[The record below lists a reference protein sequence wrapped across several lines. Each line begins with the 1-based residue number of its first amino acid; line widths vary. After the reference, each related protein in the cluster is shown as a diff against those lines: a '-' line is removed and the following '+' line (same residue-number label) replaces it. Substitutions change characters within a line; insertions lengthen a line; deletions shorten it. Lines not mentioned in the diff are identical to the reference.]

1 LEKEEEEREAK
12 EGEEK
17 KPETL
22 YDLIME
28 YLKKKEENKSKQL
41 IDVV

>member
-1 LEKEEEEREAK
+1 MEEKEEKEEAK
-12 EGEEK
+12 EEK

-28 YLKKKEENKSKQL
+28 YLKKKEESKSKQL